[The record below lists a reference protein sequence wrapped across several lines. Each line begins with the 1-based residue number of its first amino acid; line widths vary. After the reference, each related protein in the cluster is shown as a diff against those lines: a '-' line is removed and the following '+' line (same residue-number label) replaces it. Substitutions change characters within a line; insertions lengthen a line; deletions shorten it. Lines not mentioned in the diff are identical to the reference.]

1 MESGMTTAPKNQP
14 PLEKKPRIAGIAGT
28 IVFWL
33 LFILVSTVFSL
44 FARKPVYKSVQIRLD
59 SAQAQEARAAA
70 APKAESTAKEASK
83 AAPAPSPAREQ
94 AMAQSSQPAKSSS
107 KTKTAQKES
116 AAVKT
121 AAPAKAEEKFEP
133 QFYDPMEQF
142 NKNTAKPQKKKTAAE
157 IDWDN
162 VPDSSTSSA
171 SSEQSSPATVKEV
184 DALQGSAAKAADGR
198 GGATLSSPVK
208 ESAPSAASSGTGTA
222 LEQIASQSK
231 VNGGGLSTESAD
243 TANRQT
249 NGNSDIRF
257 TSGAGRK
264 LLSDPGITLSPEAQ
278 KSISGEAHMQIS
290 FTVRA
295 DGTVTDIQIPRYLP
309 AQVRTEIEQK
319 ISKWRFS
326 SGSSND
332 TATFNYRIK
341 E

>member
-1 MESGMTTAPKNQP
+1 
-14 PLEKKPRIAGIAGT
+14 
-28 IVFWL
+28 
-33 LFILVSTVFSL
+33 
-44 FARKPVYKSVQIRLD
+44 
-59 SAQAQEARAAA
+59 
-70 APKAESTAKEASK
+70 
-83 AAPAPSPAREQ
+83 
-94 AMAQSSQPAKSSS
+94 
-107 KTKTAQKES
+107 
-116 AAVKT
+116 
-121 AAPAKAEEKFEP
+121 
-133 QFYDPMEQF
+133 MEQF

-184 DALQGSAAKAADGR
+184 DALRGSSANAANGSTAT
-198 GGATLSSPVK
+198 TLSSPAK
-208 ESAPSAASSGTGTA
+208 DSSSPAASSGTGTA
-222 LEQIASQSK
+222 LEKIASQSK

-278 KSISGEAHMQIS
+278 KAISGEAHMQIS

>member
-1 MESGMTTAPKNQP
+1 MTTAPKNQP

-70 APKAESTAKEASK
+70 APKAESTAKEVSK
-83 AAPAPSPAREQ
+83 AAPDPSPAREQ

-116 AAVKT
+116 GAVKT
-121 AAPAKAEEKFEP
+121 SAPAKTEEKFEP

-142 NKNTAKPQKKKTAAE
+142 KKNTAKPHKKKSAE
-157 IDWDN
+157 DVHWDN

-171 SSEQSSPATVKEV
+171 SSEKSSPAVVKEV

-208 ESAPSAASSGTGTA
+208 ESAPSAASSDTSKA
-222 LEQIASQSK
+222 LGDIKNQSK
-231 VNGGGLSTESAD
+231 VNGGGLSPESAD

-278 KSISGEAHMQIS
+278 KAISGEAHMQIS